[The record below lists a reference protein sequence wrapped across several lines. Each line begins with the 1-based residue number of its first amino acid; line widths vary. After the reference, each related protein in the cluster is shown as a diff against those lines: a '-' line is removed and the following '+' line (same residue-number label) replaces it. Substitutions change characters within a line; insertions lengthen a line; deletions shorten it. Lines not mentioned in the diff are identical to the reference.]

1 MVLEY
6 TVGSC
11 RWLFDRGF
19 YNGYFEEN
27 WNEKGSTTMM
37 AKFNN
42 VINSTRPVLVDFY
55 ADWCGPCKQMPAI
68 LKQVKDELKEQ
79 VRIIKVD
86 VDRNP
91 LIATKYQIRSI
102 PTLML
107 FKEGELI
114 WTGMGVRSANEI
126 KRLVKQQIASS

>member
-1 MVLEY
+1 MI
-6 TVGSC
+6 G
-11 RWLFDRGF
+11 
-19 YNGYFEEN
+19 
-27 WNEKGSTTMM
+27 
-37 AKFNN
+37 KFKHIISSN
-42 VINSTRPVLVDFY
+42 RPVLVDFY

-68 LKQVKDELKEQ
+68 LKQVKDELREQ

-91 LIATKYQIRSI
+91 QIATKYQIRSI

-107 FKEGELI
+107 FKNGEAK

-126 KRLVKQQIASS
+126 KMIVQTEIDN